1 MDFLIDGPQNAPMLV
16 LTHGSGAAMDSDF
29 MNEFTALVVAHDICV
44 ARFEFAFMAGRRT
57 TGKKRPPPKAE
68 KLIAEF
74 LAALTEVRSKNTGLS
89 GADAP
94 AIFIGGKS
102 LGGRVASMMA
112 QQCFDEKTIAGLV
125 CLGYPFHPP
134 GKSDKLRTGHFAD
147 YNCPSLI
154 CQGENDPFGKR
165 SEIEHYDLPASFQ
178 FHWAPFG
185 NHDMAPPKRSG
196 LTRQDNWSLAAAAVG
211 DFMKS
216 QAL

>member
-1 MDFLIDGPQNAPMLV
+1 MTNFLTNGPDNAPTL
-16 LTHGSGAAMDSDF
+16 LLAHGSGAPMDTPF
-29 MNEFTALVVAHDICV
+29 MNEVTDYVTAGGVRVV
-44 ARFEFAFMAGRRT
+44 RFEFSFMAGRRI
-57 TGKKRPPPKAE
+57 TGKKPPPPKAE

-74 LAALTEVRSKNTGLS
+74 SDILKEVS
-89 GADAP
+89 GRD
-94 AIFIGGKS
+94 IFIGGKS

-112 QQCFDEKTIAGLV
+112 QSCFDEGKIAGLV

-134 GKSDKLRTGHFAD
+134 GKPDRLRTDHFAGFT
-147 YNCPSLI
+147 CPGLI

-165 SEIEHYDLPASFQ
+165 EEIEQYDLPASLQ

-185 NHDMAPPKRSG
+185 NHDLVPPKRSG
-196 LTRQDNWSLAAAAVG
+196 LTGQDNWQGVGAAVA

>member
-1 MDFLIDGPQNAPMLV
+1 MIEFLLDGPKNAPTLL
-16 LTHGSGAAMDSDF
+16 LTHGSGAPMDTDF
-29 MNEFTALVVAHDICV
+29 MNEFTTYAVANGIGV

-57 TGKKRPPPKAE
+57 TGKKPPPPRAE
-68 KLIAEF
+68 KLIQEF
-74 LAALTEVRSKNTGLS
+74 TVALEQIRAQN
-89 GADAP
+89 ANR

-112 QQCFDEKTIAGLV
+112 QQCFGDGKIAGLV

-134 GKSDKLRTGHFAD
+134 GKPDKLRTAHFAD
-147 YNCPSLI
+147 YTCPSLI

-165 SEIEHYDLPASFQ
+165 PEIEQYALPASFQ

-196 LTRQDNWSLAAAAVG
+196 LTRQDNWQSAADAVAV
-211 DFMKS
+211 FMKN